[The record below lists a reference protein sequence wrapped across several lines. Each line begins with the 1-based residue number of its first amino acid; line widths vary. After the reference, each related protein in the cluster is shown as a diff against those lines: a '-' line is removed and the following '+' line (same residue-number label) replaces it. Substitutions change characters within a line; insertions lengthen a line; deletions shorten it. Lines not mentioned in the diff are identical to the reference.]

1 MEVYLADLR
10 RRTAAVKLG
19 GGAKSNE
26 RHTSRGKLLAR
37 ERIELLSD
45 RGSPFLEF
53 SQLAGEELY
62 DEPVPSGGIVT
73 GIVRVHGRECVV
85 VANDA
90 TVKVRL
96 QFLCLGCRMD
106 SREHSICW
114 GPGRIIPL
122 PRICR
127 ALFHT

>member
-62 DEPVPSGGIVT
+62 DEPVPAGGIVT

-90 TVKVRL
+90 TVKVRWGQHTDAQFVSSMWIYFL
-96 QFLCLGCRMD
+96 QPVPSL
-106 SREHSICW
+106 
-114 GPGRIIPL
+114 IPL
-122 PRICR
+122 SRR
-127 ALFHT
+127 LLVLGL